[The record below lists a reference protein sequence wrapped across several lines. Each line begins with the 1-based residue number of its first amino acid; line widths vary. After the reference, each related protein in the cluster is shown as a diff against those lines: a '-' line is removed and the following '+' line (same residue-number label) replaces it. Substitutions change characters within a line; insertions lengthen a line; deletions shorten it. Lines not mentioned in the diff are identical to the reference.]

1 MRNILT
7 LLTSACC
14 CSVALAPAAIA
25 QTAAPQPASS
35 QPTVDSQE
43 IVVTG
48 FRASLASA
56 IQQKRAAPA
65 IVDTISAEDI
75 GKFPEQNLA
84 ESLQRITGVQITRSR
99 GEGQNVSIRGLS
111 PDFNQI
117 NLNGRT
123 LPSPT
128 GSRSF
133 DFTILSSD
141 FINGIDVYKTPTADM
156 EEGGLAGTV
165 NVRTLRPKDITRMR
179 LSGNVEGLYEGNS
192 KKINPHASLLFADR
206 FFDNRLS
213 IIAGVDYSKRRLQT
227 YRYEAF
233 GLESASENPLTGK
246 NLDYNLDGDRN
257 DTFLINHAANYVADF
272 GTRTRLSGILS
283 VGFKASD
290 TIDLWAE
297 GLRSRFVNDTH
308 SALNAHRFTNIS
320 DPNGVQAS
328 TIDSNGIVTVLDSNG
343 VDHRN
348 NGRPSYYKDT
358 LGSYAVGGSFANG
371 PLHIDLEASTGKAK
385 RLATDVSL
393 EVIARASVVEN
404 ISIDPSGPAQVTY
417 LRGYDPLN
425 RANWRALGLNGSYR
439 QPTIDRTKEVK
450 LDTRYDFERSF
461 LKSIRLGAQ
470 LGRRQQDVNSKQ
482 LVVSAQQLAP
492 LLGLP
497 YSPTIEGGSFA
508 AGAFMQ
514 SYSFPNFLG
523 AYHGSATFPTSF
535 LSSDPRLVF
544 AQLPLEQLAAQFPAT
559 QNKAQSY
566 SVREETMAGY
576 ARADFGSGDGRL
588 AGNVGV
594 RVVRTKQTS
603 DGFAPDFSLIRFDQ
617 QGARTI
623 VPSVT
628 AVSVK
633 QNYTNVLPSLN
644 LRYKLTDNFDLR
656 FGAARV
662 LSRPTLSLLAPN
674 TNINAN
680 VLTISGGNPTLKPF
694 ISDQLDLSA
703 EWYFSRGALLSAAVF
718 YKNVKNYIANSSS
731 SRTLSIQQVQGG
743 TKDFVF
749 TVLQPSN
756 AGSPKIKGFE
766 IGYQQPFSFLPAPL
780 DGFGLIAN
788 YTYVQA
794 DKISVSTGA
803 AAVALPGVSKNNYNL
818 VAYYEKGPFGARLSY
833 NFRDKFVVDPYSYF
847 GDGQYTKSYAQLDF
861 SSSLKL
867 NDHVEIDLDV
877 LNIGNT
883 PLINVDRY
891 GINRGYEDNGRRFT
905 LGARFRL

>member
-7 LLTSACC
+7 LLTSARC

-35 QPTVDSQE
+35 QPTVDSQD

-84 ESLQRITGVQITRSR
+84 ESLQRI
-99 GEGQNVSIRGLS
+99 
-111 PDFNQI
+111 
-117 NLNGRT
+117 NGT
-123 LPSPT
+123 
-128 GSRSF
+128 
-133 DFTILSSD
+133 
-141 FINGIDVYKTPTADM
+141 
-156 EEGGLAGTV
+156 
-165 NVRTLRPKDITRMR
+165 
-179 LSGNVEGLYEGNS
+179 
-192 KKINPHASLLFADR
+192 
-206 FFDNRLS
+206 
-213 IIAGVDYSKRRLQT
+213 
-227 YRYEAF
+227 
-233 GLESASENPLTGK
+233 
-246 NLDYNLDGDRN
+246 
-257 DTFLINHAANYVADF
+257 
-272 GTRTRLSGILS
+272 
-283 VGFKASD
+283 
-290 TIDLWAE
+290 
-297 GLRSRFVNDTH
+297 
-308 SALNAHRFTNIS
+308 
-320 DPNGVQAS
+320 
-328 TIDSNGIVTVLDSNG
+328 
-343 VDHRN
+343 
-348 NGRPSYYKDT
+348 
-358 LGSYAVGGSFANG
+358 
-371 PLHIDLEASTGKAK
+371 
-385 RLATDVSL
+385 
-393 EVIARASVVEN
+393 
-404 ISIDPSGPAQVTY
+404 
-417 LRGYDPLN
+417 
-425 RANWRALGLNGSYR
+425 YR
-439 QPTIDRTKEVK
+439 QPTVDRTKEVK
-450 LDTRYDFERSF
+450 VDTRYDFERSF
-461 LKSIRLGAQ
+461 LKSIRFGAQ
-470 LGRRQQDVNSKQ
+470 LGRRQQDVTSQQ
-482 LVVSAQQLAP
+482 LVVSAHQLAP

-544 AQLPLEQLAAQFPAT
+544 AQVPLEQLATQFPAT

-566 SVREETMAGY
+566 SVREDTMAGY

-628 AVSVK
+628 ATSVK

-703 EWYFSRGALLSAAVF
+703 EWYFSRGALLSGAVF
-718 YKNVKNYIANSSS
+718 YKNVKNYIANYSS

-743 TKDFVF
+743 TRDFVF

-788 YTYVQA
+788 YTYVKA
-794 DKISVSTGA
+794 DKISVSTGS

-861 SSSLKL
+861 SSSFKV
-867 NDHVEIDLDV
+867 NDHVEIDFDV

-891 GINRGYEDNGRRFT
+891 GINGVMKT
-905 LGARFRL
+905 MAGASRWALASGSDFPTAAVRCVSQRAAALFAGDRMCA